1 MRAIK
6 RLILIAFFSIIYKG
20 LAFAK
25 YEESSIGDWKFVQLT
40 QDNHS
45 KYCYIYSEPERSRAT
60 AIDHEG
66 RYIVIVNNGGYA
78 TLGVSSNFDL
88 DERKGF
94 VLSANNRD
102 HLLNV
107 TSLSQAQTFT
117 SIQDVA
123 VINDLI
129 QDEDLIRVRSYSVDD
144 KTALDYYSMNGFTNA
159 LKKLMDCDK

>member
-1 MRAIK
+1 MHAIK
-6 RLILIAFFSIIYKG
+6 RLIFIAFFTVFCQS

-25 YEESSIGDWKFVQLT
+25 YQESTVGDWKMVDFT
-40 QDNHS
+40 QEDGS

-60 AIDHEG
+60 ATDHEG

-78 TLGVSSNFDL
+78 TLGIFSNFDL
-88 DERKGF
+88 DAKKGF

-123 VINDLI
+123 IINDLI
-129 QDEDLIRVRSYSVDD
+129 KDEDFIRVRSYSLDD

-159 LKKLMDCDK
+159 MKKLMDCDK